1 MQELNLITGKA
12 GSRFA
17 GRYFVRPEPHQ
28 KLVRLELRLLG
39 ASYKGTA
46 YLLPADVSERALQRL
61 NRAAGFDEAARR
73 GEGLQEHRARCEE
86 VEIAQLKL
94 AASRKGIQAQQAALA
109 AAKARLQALSPAER
123 ELMAR
128 IIAEKVAE
136 ADRFRTL
143 IAAGTVQAGDEIHA
157 DGIGRTV
164 EALGPAWKVTAGEL
178 PRLKA
183 RFPDAEALMPGDM
196 VQYAF
201 WPEAEEDAA
210 HEMVAA

>member
-17 GRYFVRPEPHQ
+17 GRYFVRPEHHQ

-61 NRAAGFDEAARR
+61 HRAAGFDEAASR
-73 GEGLQEHRARCEE
+73 GEGLQEHRVRCEE
-86 VEIAQLKL
+86 VEIALLKL
-94 AASRKGIQAQQAALA
+94 GASGKDTQAQQAALA
-109 AAKARLQALSPAER
+109 AAKARLQALSPEER

-143 IAAGTVQAGDEIHA
+143 VAAGTVQVGDEILA
-157 DGIGRTV
+157 DGVGRKI
-164 EALGPAWKVTAGEL
+164 EALGPSWKVTAREL

-183 RFPDAEALMPGDM
+183 RFPHAESLMPGDT

-201 WPEAEEDAA
+201 WPETEEDATL
-210 HEMVAA
+210 EMVAA